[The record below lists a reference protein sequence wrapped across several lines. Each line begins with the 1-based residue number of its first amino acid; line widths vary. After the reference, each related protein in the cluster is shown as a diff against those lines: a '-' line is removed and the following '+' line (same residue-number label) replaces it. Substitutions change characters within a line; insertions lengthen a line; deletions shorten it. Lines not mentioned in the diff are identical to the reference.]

1 MFFRKEASVKKKSG
15 LVIYT
20 IIWTI
25 ALLILGFS
33 IFQNLGDAQVIN
45 YSGIVRGGT
54 QKLVKNELL
63 GVQDDASIQYLD
75 DIIYDLET
83 GEGKFGL
90 NHSHSTA
97 YHALLAE
104 TQRQWEDIKAE
115 IQEIR
120 NGKDQQVLLEK
131 SEQYFELTNRL
142 VASAEED
149 SNHKLSLI
157 IAAICVYLILSIGF
171 FTIWFQRK
179 SKEIK
184 SIKAFD
190 ELTGIYNFETF
201 IEQVQL
207 SLCARFDESFLL
219 IYLDVDNFKLLNTSY
234 GYIFGDELL
243 KLIADALRYLLK
255 EGELC
260 CRVNADNFL
269 ILMKH
274 DPDVITKLK
283 TLLIDYLKQHSSL
296 EISEEVTFCIGV
308 FPIQKKEYTKAYVQS
323 MIDNANLAHKK
334 AKFGGNDQSIWYDDD
349 FLKQLYYDN
358 MIIKRVHSA
367 IENKEFQMYLQP
379 KFDIRDSNVIAA
391 EALVRWQFS
400 QDQIL
405 FPDNFI
411 PQLESNGL
419 ISELDFYMLDRACAF
434 LNEHDLMHTGF
445 TIAVNFSRVTLFQ
458 RDLYERIHKILNTYQ
473 VPSSAIEIEVTESAF
488 NDISDTVVHT
498 LQTLQ
503 QDGFCVSMDDFGTG
517 YSSLNLLNTL
527 SIDILKIDRT
537 FLSQIN
543 HKGKDIIELIIHIAH
558 TFHIKVICEGIETK
572 EQLDYLKSVGCDM
585 GQGYYVSKPIPE
597 VEFYQRY
604 LFKHSTASLK
614 EQVENSVNAI
624 QVDECLKLIMKNMES
639 VIYLAD
645 IDTYELI
652 YLNDVGRRL
661 LHISEDGTYR
671 GKKCY
676 TVLQG
681 MPSPCPFCTNGRL
694 CSDNYLEWTHYNAM
708 VKDEFAIM
716 DKKITTVNG
725 RNLRLEVAYAL
736 SKDKRISA
744 SSKAE

>member
-1 MFFRKEASVKKKSG
+1 MKKKSG

-20 IIWTI
+20 LIWMI
-25 ALLILGFS
+25 AILILGFS

-54 QKLVKNELL
+54 QKLIKNELL

-83 GEGKFGL
+83 GDGKYGL
-90 NHSHSTA
+90 NHHHSSS

-104 TQRQWEDIKAE
+104 TQTQWKDIKAE
-115 IQEIR
+115 IQTIR
-120 NGKDQQVLLEK
+120 KGGNKETLLEK
-131 SEQYFELTNRL
+131 SETYFELTNQL
-142 VASAEED
+142 VASAEDD
-149 SNHKLSLI
+149 SNRKLSLI
-157 IAAICVYLILSIGF
+157 IFSIFVYLILSIGF
-171 FTIWFQRK
+171 FTIWYHRK

-201 IEQVQL
+201 IEQAQL

-219 IYLDVDNFKLLNTSY
+219 IYLDIDNFKLLNTSY
-234 GYIFGDELL
+234 GYLFGDELL
-243 KLIADALRYLLK
+243 KLIADALRLNLK

-269 ILMKH
+269 ILMKY
-274 DPDVITKLK
+274 DPEVITKLK
-283 TLLIDYLKQHSSL
+283 VLLIDYLKQHSSL

-308 FPIQKKEYTKAYVQS
+308 FPIQEKEYTKAYVQS

-334 AKFGGNDQSIWYDDD
+334 AKFGGNDQSIWYDED

-367 IENKEFQMYLQP
+367 IENKEFKMYLQP
-379 KFDIRDSNVIAA
+379 KFDIRDSKIIAA

-400 QDQIL
+400 EDQLL

-411 PQLESNGL
+411 PQLESNNL

-434 LNEHDLMHTGF
+434 LYEHDLIHTGF

-458 RDLYERIHKILNTYQ
+458 RDLYERIHKILNTYR

-488 NDISDTVVHT
+488 NDISDTVIHT

-503 QDGFCVSMDDFGTG
+503 KDGFCVSMDDFGTG

-537 FLSQIN
+537 FLNQIN
-543 HKGKDIIELIIHIAH
+543 HKGRDIIELIVHIAH

-585 GQGYYVSKPIPE
+585 GQGYYISRPIPE
-597 VEFYQRY
+597 MEFHQRF
-604 LFKHSTASLK
+604 LQNLSQENIKQ
-614 EQVENSVNAI
+614 QVENYVNAI
-624 QVDECLKLIMKNMES
+624 QIDECLKLIMKNMES
-639 VIYLAD
+639 MIYLSD
-645 IDTYELI
+645 IDTHELI
-652 YLNDVGRRL
+652 YVNNVARKLY
-661 LHISEDGTYR
+661 HISEDEPYR

-676 TVLQG
+676 EVLQG
-681 MPSPCPFCTNGRL
+681 MSSPCTFCTNDRL
-694 CSDNYLEWTHYNAM
+694 CNDRYLEWTHYNK
-708 VKDEFAIM
+708 VLKDEFAIM
-716 DKKITTVNG
+716 DKKIITENG
-725 RNLRLEVAYAL
+725 RNLRLEVAYAI
-736 SKDKRISA
+736 SKDKRSFA
-744 SSKAE
+744 SSNAE